1 MHIQL
6 IMCITIAVCLC
17 AVPILAASSSYS
29 RSALS
34 QIKTVDK
41 SLRYAVQDAYT
52 DGGKVSM
59 VMRGQGAD
67 TLAIDTVDTLASKP
81 VKQEVA
87 TYEAKPE
94 NASHKKIKDRDRAKK
109 VQAG

>member
-41 SLRYAVQDAYT
+41 SFRYAVQDVYV
-52 DGGKVSM
+52 DGGKGSM
-59 VMRGQGAD
+59 IMKGQGAEAGAKD
-67 TLAIDTVDTLASKP
+67 VVNTVVAKP
-81 VKQEVA
+81 VKQEGA

-94 NASHKKIKDRDRAKK
+94 YASQKKIKDRDRAKK
-109 VQAG
+109 V

>member
-41 SLRYAVQDAYT
+41 SLRYAVQDAYV
-52 DGGKVSM
+52 DGWKGSM
-59 VMRGQGAD
+59 VARGQGAD
-67 TLAIDTVDTLASKP
+67 AEAKDVVNTVATKP
-81 VKQEVA
+81 VKQEGA
-87 TYEAKPE
+87 TCEAKPE
-94 NASHKKIKDRDRAKK
+94 NASQKKIKDRERAKK